1 MRSLSAILKVAL
13 IFAAG
18 EQPENHHERFVD
30 TEIQNSGKSF
40 EPARTVVRMV
50 VNCLLNGHSWIS
62 VLSSYHRKETV
73 QLPILD
79 NAWGLPQSD
88 SVLQSNLQRV
98 VPFMALAGG
107 YHAAG

>member
-18 EQPENHHERFVD
+18 EQPDNRHERVV
-30 TEIQNSGKSF
+30 TEIQKSGKSF
-40 EPARTVVRMV
+40 EPAKTVARMD
-50 VNCLLNGHSWIS
+50 VNCSLNGHSWIS